1 MTITFRYFQLNL
13 AQLIGRIIAHIWKK
27 VDENHRNLPENDTV
41 SKTTKIMLF
50 RQIMFLYRCCCF
62 GFYCTNGT
70 VAPRSNPRLFGNTT
84 VRESTHKKYRQRM
97 IASELRLDTGSDCVR
112 WAGWNGRKI
121 DSHTIRT
128 SMCTQCAVSV
138 CVVVCFLFGV
148 FVARFIVKAVRSSV
162 CFSMYLM
169 RNDKEITRS
178 SQWIRIINVKTTII
192 YHHIHYICDR
202 HTS

>member
-1 MTITFRYFQLNL
+1 MIRWVKRRKLCYFGKSCFCIVVVALVFIVL
-13 AQLIGRIIAHIWKK
+13 TERSHH
-27 VDENHRNLPENDTV
+27 V
-41 SKTTKIMLF
+41 
-50 RQIMFLYRCCCF
+50 QIHDF
-62 GFYCTNGT
+62 
-70 VAPRSNPRLFGNTT
+70 FGNTT

-192 YHHIHYICDR
+192 YHHLHYICDP